1 MSSSTSRDK
10 AGPSTAG
17 TRRVPVS
24 LPAMESAAGGW
35 LRGMRFSGFSLLML
49 VIIILFIVV
58 LAPSLRTLIQQEQQ
72 VTSLQRSVQQQK
84 NDVQSLKGDVARW
97 NDPAYI
103 EAQARDRL
111 LYVYPGEYSYLVM
124 NPSASS
130 GTTTTTTPA
139 GTTISN
145 QIQTPKVDWVQ
156 AMTSSVL
163 DAGLTNEPASKLVS
177 PDITGSESSGGTG
190 TGTGAGTGTTK

>member
-1 MSSSTSRDK
+1 MPRTTPAEPSRADD
-10 AGPSTAG
+10 TARPER

-24 LPAMESAAGGW
+24 LPAMETAAGGW

-49 VIIILFIVV
+49 IIIVLFVVV
-58 LAPSLRTLIQQEQQ
+58 LAPSLRTLIQQQQ
-72 VTSLQRSVQQQK
+72 QISSLHGAVQKQK
-84 NDVQSLKGDVARW
+84 NDVTGLKDDVARW

-124 NPSASS
+124 DGEGSS
-130 GTTTTTTPA
+130 GTAAPSTKTSS
-139 GTTISN
+139 GSQISN
-145 QIQTPKVDWVQ
+145 RIQTPDVDWVQ

-163 DAGLTNEPASKLVS
+163 DAGLTDKPATDLVA
-177 PDITGSESSGGTG
+177 PDISGATTGS
-190 TGTGAGTGTTK
+190 K

>member
-1 MSSSTSRDK
+1 MSSPKNER
-10 AGPSTAG
+10 

-24 LPAMESAAGGW
+24 LPTMESAAGSW
-35 LRGMRFSGFSLLML
+35 LRGSRFSGFSLLML
-49 VIIILFIVV
+49 VIIVLFVVV
-58 LAPSLRTLIQQEQQ
+58 LAPNLKTLIQQ
-72 VTSLQRSVQQQK
+72 QQQITTLQGQVDK
-84 NDVQSLKGDVARW
+84 QKASVDDLKSDVARW

-130 GTTTTTTPA
+130 GTTTTTTPQGSA
-139 GTTISN
+139 ISST
-145 QIQTPKVDWVQ
+145 IQTPKVDWVQ

-163 DAGLTNEPASKLVS
+163 DAGLTDKPAKELVA
-177 PDITGSESSGGTG
+177 PDISTPKATTG
-190 TGTGAGTGTTK
+190 TGK